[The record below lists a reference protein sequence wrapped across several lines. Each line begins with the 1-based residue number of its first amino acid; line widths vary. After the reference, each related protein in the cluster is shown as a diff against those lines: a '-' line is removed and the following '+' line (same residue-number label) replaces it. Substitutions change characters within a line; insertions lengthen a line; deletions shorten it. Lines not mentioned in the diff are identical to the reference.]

1 MKDTIMHFPVVWG
14 ALNLLPF
21 TELNNCTLNSE
32 QQLHVP
38 EERSMM
44 LQEVNVKDWRVI
56 WGF

>member
-1 MKDTIMHFPVVWG
+1 MTCLVKDTIMHFPVVWE

-38 EERSMM
+38 EERSMT
-44 LQEVNVKDWRVI
+44 L
-56 WGF
+56 